1 MLKTDKYYHYL
12 HKICQINPFSTCYTT
27 KDKAVL
33 TTTRVEAYSQ
43 DLLYE
48 SETVSLF
55 RLLYIDSLFRLLYI
69 DKVEIMNLVICSIK
83 LDWLQEHGYFI
94 SISCKKVHTIKVHL
108 ISLKTCFISQNGL
121 NNYSHLPF
129 ARNV

>member
-1 MLKTDKYYHYL
+1 MLRTEKYYHYL
-12 HKICQINPFSTCYTT
+12 HKICQINTFSTCYTT

-48 SETVSLF
+48 SETV
-55 RLLYIDSLFRLLYI
+55 SLFRLLYI